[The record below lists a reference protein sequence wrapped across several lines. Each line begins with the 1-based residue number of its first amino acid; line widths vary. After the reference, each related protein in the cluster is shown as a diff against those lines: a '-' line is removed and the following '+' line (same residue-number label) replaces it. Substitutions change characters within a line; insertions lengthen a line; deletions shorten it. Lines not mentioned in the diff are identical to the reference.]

1 MPRGKGEQK
10 AMNEKKTFLE
20 MLLFKIDRTLAILV
34 VGVLGSL
41 AVFTLKEQSVPIV
54 NSAITALG
62 VLLGVRIANKGDS
75 K

>member
-1 MPRGKGEQK
+1 
-10 AMNEKKTFLE
+10 MNEKKTFLE

-34 VGVLGSL
+34 VGVLGSF

-62 VLLGVRIANKGDS
+62 VLLGARIASNGSQKEP
-75 K
+75 